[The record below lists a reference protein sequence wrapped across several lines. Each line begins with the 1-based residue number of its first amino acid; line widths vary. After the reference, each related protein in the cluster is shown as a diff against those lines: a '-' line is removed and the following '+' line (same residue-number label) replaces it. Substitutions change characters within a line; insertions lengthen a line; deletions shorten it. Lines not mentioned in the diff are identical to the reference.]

1 MDPSLSGSLS
11 VLALTAA
18 SVAFFHTLLG
28 PDHYLPFVLMG
39 RAGGWSRTKTI
50 VVTLLCGVGHLIG
63 SVVLGA
69 IGIAGGVAI
78 SRIEGVE
85 AVRGDVAAWGLI
97 AFGLVY
103 GAWGLRR
110 ALRRRT
116 HSHVHTHGD
125 GTVHAHTHNHMAD
138 HAHVHTQVQA
148 KPTNGTA
155 RRLTPWVLF
164 TVFVLGPCEP
174 LIPLL
179 MYPAAVESTTG
190 VVLVTA
196 IFGTVTLL
204 TMTGAV
210 IALQAGMHR
219 LPLGSVERYAHAL
232 AGASVALC
240 GMAIQFLGL

>member
-1 MDPSLSGSLS
+1 MDPSISGALSALG
-11 VLALTAA
+11 LTAA
-18 SVAFFHTLLG
+18 SVAFLHTLLG
-28 PDHYLPFVLMG
+28 PDHYLPFVFMS

-50 VVTLLCGVGHLIG
+50 VVTLLCGVGHLVG

-69 IGIAGGVAI
+69 IGIAGGVAV
-78 SRIEGVE
+78 SRLEGIE
-85 AVRGDVAAWGLI
+85 AVRGNVAAWVLI

-110 ALRRRT
+110 ALRGRVHAHVHAHEDGTAHAHAHDHRGA
-116 HSHVHTHGD
+116 HAHVHTHG
-125 GTVHAHTHNHMAD
+125 ASS
-138 HAHVHTQVQA
+138 
-148 KPTNGTA
+148 

-164 TVFVLGPCEP
+164 IVFVLGPCEP

-179 MYPAAVESTTG
+179 MYPAALESMTG
-190 VVLVTA
+190 VLMVTA

-204 TMTGAV
+204 TMLAAV
-210 IALQAGMHR
+210 VALQSGLR
-219 LPLGSVERYAHAL
+219 RVSLGPLERYAHAL